1 MLFYYTENEDV
12 DCQSNKSL
20 LITMK
25 IIKFA
30 LFLCLSGLLVTG
42 FAAESTMRK
51 DNYLFI
57 FNERDSILAEKLYTS
72 IEKPLH
78 YIEQFFDRKAKS
90 TITIYLTKSETEY
103 QRYARRKVPEWS
115 QAVAFPSERLIVIKL
130 AGAEEINTAPEILL
144 HELVHIFIAG
154 RIPENRMPTWL
165 NEGLAQYLSGKKLT
179 ITEKVGLANALAS
192 NKIFELSAL
201 DTLLR
206 FNPPEAQLAYSQA
219 LTAVEFFIKKHGE
232 AKLNRLV
239 NNLAVH
245 RSINDAFL
253 ATVGYDFIDFKIF
266 WYEDLNDRYRWLIL
280 LNLDNLIWILISV
293 LAISAII
300 AIRLRNRKKLKTWD
314 ETESEFEI

>member
-1 MLFYYTENEDV
+1 
-12 DCQSNKSL
+12 
-20 LITMK
+20 MK
-25 IIKFA
+25 IFKFA
-30 LFLCLSGLLVTG
+30 LFLYVLNLLNSG
-42 FAAESTMRK
+42 FAAESRILK

-57 FNERDSILAEKLYTS
+57 FNERDSILAAKLYDS
-72 IEKPLH
+72 VERQLEHIK
-78 YIEQFFDRKAKS
+78 QFFGREAKS
-90 TITIYLTKSETEY
+90 TITIYLTRSAAEY
-103 QRYARRKVPEWS
+103 QKYARKKVPEWS

-130 AGAEEINTAPEILL
+130 ASPEEINKAPEILL

-179 ITEKVGLANALAS
+179 VTEKVGLANALAS
-192 NKIFELSAL
+192 NKIFELSEL
-201 DTLLR
+201 DSLLW

-219 LTAVEFFIKKHGE
+219 LTAVEFFIKKHGKR
-232 AKLNRLV
+232 ALNRLV

-266 WYEDLNDRYRWLIL
+266 WYEDLNERYRWLIL
-280 LNLDNLIWILISV
+280 LNLENLIWIIISV

-314 ETESEFEI
+314 ETESEFEM